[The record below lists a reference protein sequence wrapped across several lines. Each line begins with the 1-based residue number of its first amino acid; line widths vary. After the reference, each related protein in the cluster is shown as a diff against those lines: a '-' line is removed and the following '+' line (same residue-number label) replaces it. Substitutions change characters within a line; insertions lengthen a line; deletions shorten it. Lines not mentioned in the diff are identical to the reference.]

1 MCYGYIFMYQL
12 CNSFGSYLVFLCYK
26 DDLTAEVLGSC
37 PPGWTQFGSRCF
49 IFYYN
54 MKTWSDA
61 EEFCISIGGNLASI
75 HNNEENSFLSD
86 MVVRDTGSPAVT
98 WVGGYDAVTEGQWMW
113 SDGSKFD
120 YTSFAIGQPDNI
132 QQSQHCLEMNYIVYK
147 WNDRPCNQPWPFIC
161 AKRI

>member
-1 MCYGYIFMYQL
+1 MASGFQL
-12 CNSFGSYLVFLCYK
+12 VLILGFIMM
-26 DDLTAEVLGSC
+26 TAEAGPVPNMAAAC

-54 MKTWSDA
+54 MRTWSDA

-86 MVVRDTGSPAVT
+86 MVVRDTGSPAIT
-98 WVGGYDAVTEGQWMW
+98 WVGGYDAITEGQWLW

-120 YTSFAIGQPDNI
+120 YTSFAIGEPDNI
-132 QQSQHCLEMNYIVYK
+132 QQSEHCLEMNYIVYK
-147 WNDRPCNQPWPFIC
+147 WNDRSCNQPWPFIC
-161 AKRI
+161 AKKI